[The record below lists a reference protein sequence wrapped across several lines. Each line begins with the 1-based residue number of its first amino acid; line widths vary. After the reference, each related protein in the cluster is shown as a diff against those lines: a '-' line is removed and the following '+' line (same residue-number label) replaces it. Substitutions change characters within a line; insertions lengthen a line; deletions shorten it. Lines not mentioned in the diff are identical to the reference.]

1 MINKRNRDTIIKII
15 IDVILVILLY
25 NILLVGI
32 SCINR
37 IEEISIFGCKAY
49 VITTNSMS
57 PKLKD
62 GDVLIT
68 KKVNE
73 EILKVGDIITFKK
86 NGINITHRIT
96 KIDEEN
102 GQKIYT
108 TKGDNNTLEDSEK
121 VKFEE
126 IEGKS
131 LVKIPF
137 LGKIIKCIQN
147 QTVFLIIILLILILI
162 YWKINLIEKKNIRRE
177 KKRIEKE
184 KRKKEQDN

>member
-162 YWKINLIEKKNIRRE
+162 YWKINLIEKKNLRRE

-184 KRKKEQDN
+184 KRKKEHDN